1 MLIGCK
7 QVLAGIDRIF
17 CDDFRAEFLGQA
29 ICLILI
35 LVSDLVVFGFVASIH
50 TLDHLSPHFDVDLPL
65 ANLIELII
73 TQDHLV
79 VCLPITNLRFEHL
92 VGCLSNRFF
101 HLPVILHR
109 LYLLHSRFAFY
120 LHVT

>member
-35 LVSDLVVFGFVASIH
+35 LVSNLVVFVFVASIH
-50 TLDHLSPHFDVDLPL
+50 TLDHLDPHFGSDLPL
-65 ANLIELII
+65 ANLIELTI
-73 TQDHLV
+73 TQDYLL
-79 VCLPITNLRFEHL
+79 VCLPITTLRFEHL
-92 VGCLSNRFF
+92 EGCLSNRFF
-101 HLPVILHR
+101 HLPMILHH
-109 LYLLHSRFAFY
+109 LHLLHFLLACY
-120 LHVT
+120 VHVT